1 MHVLFKIVLEFS
13 FIFYVLEKQ
22 KILFSPKPCTT
33 FARMKYSR
41 VLYGYKL
48 FKNNNNKIIVV
59 SKIISKVNFCYIAY
73 LQGFH
78 FVDCFFFLPQSY
90 ISY

>member
-33 FARMKYSR
+33 FARMKYSHH
-41 VLYGYKL
+41 LL
-48 FKNNNNKIIVV
+48 LLLC
-59 SKIISKVNFCYIAY
+59 S
-73 LQGFH
+73 
-78 FVDCFFFLPQSY
+78 
-90 ISY
+90 